1 MWIIINTSCIINFII
16 EIISEKK
23 FISKTSLG
31 HSFESKNTKQDCEY
45 YQLCYLE
52 PRNITVSSDW
62 STRDTEFVL

>member
-1 MWIIINTSCIINFII
+1 MDIIRH
-16 EIISEKK
+16 EKK
-23 FISKTSLG
+23 FISKTSIG

-62 STRDTEFVL
+62 STRDTEIF